1 MNLDLSHFTPLAST
15 AGGVLIGLSA
25 AVMLL
30 FKGRIAGIS
39 GIAGGILRG
48 GRHDLDWR
56 LSFVGGMAAT
66 ALGYALLAPEAFA
79 NTREVATP
87 VLMLAGLLVGYGTR
101 LGNGCT
107 SGHGVCGISRGS
119 KRSLTATATFML
131 TAGLTVYLVQHV
143 WGVA

>member
-1 MNLDLSHFTPLAST
+1 M
-15 AGGVLIGLSA
+15 
-25 AVMLL
+25 
-30 FKGRIAGIS
+30 GIS
-39 GIAGGILRG
+39 IR
-48 GRHDLDWR
+48 
-56 LSFVGGMAAT
+56 
-66 ALGYALLAPEAFA
+66 ALLAPEAFA